1 MNFTVSFT
9 DTDGLRHEG
18 GDGPCGLCFE
28 RSSRP
33 LEVLKESPAADTPA
47 FSFLPRALPVLPFHF
62 VKSSKVAKVINVE
75 KPTNFQNSRCVTYA
89 ISHEGIPTIFLDHF
103 PFATKPL

>member
-9 DTDGLRHEG
+9 DTDGLRREG

-47 FSFLPRALPVLPFHF
+47 FSFLPRALPVLPFRQ
-62 VKSSKVAKVINVE
+62 VLQGGKGNKCRE
-75 KPTNFQNSRCVTYA
+75 T
-89 ISHEGIPTIFLDHF
+89 HELPKFTMRHLCHQS
-103 PFATKPL
+103 